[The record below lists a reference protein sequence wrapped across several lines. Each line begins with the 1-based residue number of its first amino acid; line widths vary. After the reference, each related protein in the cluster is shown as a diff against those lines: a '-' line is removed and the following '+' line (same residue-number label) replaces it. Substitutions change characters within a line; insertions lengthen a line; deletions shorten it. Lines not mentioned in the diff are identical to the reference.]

1 MDLVLQPR
9 ELRILEGLRLSPRR
23 KFAGSVRG
31 ERTTQSR
38 GVSIEFADYREYAEG
53 DDLRHLDWN
62 VLARLGH
69 AVTKTYRDEEDLAVY
84 LLLDGSA
91 SMDFGEPSKFAT
103 AKVIACAIGYVAL
116 NGGDSVHPWA
126 FSAQTRPAG
135 QMRGRV
141 AFPRL
146 AAWASSTAPEGQR
159 PFDAELKQ
167 FAAGRSRPG
176 VAVVVSD
183 ALHPQAVG
191 ALKSLAGRGHEVWL
205 LQVLS
210 DVELEPDLEGDLRL
224 IDVETGAKSELT
236 VNSFTLR
243 EYRERLRAHNESL
256 AEECR
261 RSGGRYAQVVAGQ
274 PVEKLVKDVLKREGW
289 LG

>member
-9 ELRILEGLRLSPRR
+9 EFRILTGLRLAPRR

-84 LLLDGSA
+84 LLLDASA
-91 SMDFGEPSKFAT
+91 SMGFGEPSKFST
-103 AKVIACAIGYVAL
+103 AKSVACAIGYVAL
-116 NGGDSVHPWA
+116 NGGDSVHPWT
-126 FSAQTRPAG
+126 FSATSRPTG
-135 QMRGRV
+135 SMRGRV
-141 AFPRL
+141 AYPRL
-146 AAWASSTAPEGQR
+146 SSWAGSSEPNGQR
-159 PFDAELKQ
+159 AFDAELRQ
-167 FAAGRSRPG
+167 FAAGKARPG
-176 VAVVVSD
+176 VAVVISD
-183 ALHPQAVG
+183 ALHPQAAG
-191 ALKSLAGRGHEVWL
+191 ALRSLAGRGHEVWL
-205 LQVLS
+205 VQVLS
-210 DVELEPDLEGDLRL
+210 DVELEPDLDGDLRL
-224 IDVETGAKSELT
+224 IDVETGAKAELT

-256 AEECR
+256 AEECK
-261 RSGGRYAQVVAGQ
+261 RSGGRYAMAVAGE
-274 PVEKLVKDVLKREGW
+274 PLDHLVKDVWKRDGW
-289 LG
+289 LS

>member
-9 ELRILEGLRLSPRR
+9 ELRILEGLRLAPRR

-38 GVSIEFADYREYAEG
+38 GISIEFADYREYAEG

-84 LLLDGSA
+84 VLLDGSA
-91 SMDFGEPSKFAT
+91 SMGFGEPSKFET
-103 AKVIACAIGYVAL
+103 AKALACAVGYVAL
-116 NGGDSVHPWA
+116 SGGDSVLPWM
-126 FSAQTRPAG
+126 FSTRSRPSG
-135 QMRGRV
+135 SMRGRV
-141 AFPRL
+141 AYPRL
-146 AAWASSTAPEGQR
+146 ANWATSTGPEGQR
-159 PFDAELKQ
+159 AFDAELKQ

-191 ALKSLAGRGHEVWL
+191 ALRSLAGRGHEVWL

-224 IDVETGAKSELT
+224 IDVETGAKAELT

-243 EYRERLRAHNESL
+243 EYRERLKAHTDAL

-261 RSGGRYAQVVAGQ
+261 RSGGRYAQVVAG
-274 PVEKLVKDVLKREGW
+274 ERIDRLVKDVLKREGW
-289 LG
+289 ME